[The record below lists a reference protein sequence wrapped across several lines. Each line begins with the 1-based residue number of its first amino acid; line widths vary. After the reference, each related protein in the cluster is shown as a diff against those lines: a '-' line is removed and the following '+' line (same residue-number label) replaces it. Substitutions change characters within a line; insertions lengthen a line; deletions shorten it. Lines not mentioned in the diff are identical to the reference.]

1 MSILIFGGT
10 MEGRQVSEYLAE
22 RHIRHT
28 VCVATE
34 YGEEVLRTNDLDVSG
49 KASPSCHALAGKNI
63 GVKGTKDWVSASDT
77 EWRTVH
83 QGRMD
88 MEQMRE
94 FLQNNSFMLVV
105 DATHPYAVEVS
116 KNIREACEKEQVPY
130 VRYLRPESGGAPA
143 DHCTSETADMV
154 ETNRAAE
161 SGNNAES
168 EDGSMTGHDR
178 ESDCSRNSDRDKK
191 SDSDI
196 MAYSR
201 PERENANND
210 RSPDG
215 NERTPWAVYA
225 DSTLEAA
232 EYLETQKGGIF
243 LTTGSKELH
252 VFTEHISDKTRLF
265 ARVLPSAEV
274 LASCRAL
281 GLEGKQICAM
291 QGPFSAEINTAM
303 LRQMHASFLVTKD
316 TGVSG
321 GFPEKLEAARECSV
335 TAVVIRRPKESGA
348 GWDEVRARIDEALG
362 CTAQERSAVKMDEEL
377 QQPVMN
383 QDAEAFG
390 EQENSGCASPRR
402 ISCIGIGMGT
412 PDTMTHE
419 AAREIRDAQII
430 FGAKRMLECARKL
443 LRSADNTEAS
453 SHGESAGQSLAAGGS
468 LQSEKMERSKG
479 LKHEESSEGAMT
491 SVALFPQMVAE
502 YSAQKIYAWLE
513 AHPQIHRAAILMSGD
528 VGFYSGARQIAE
540 VFPAG
545 EVHYY
550 CGISS
555 VVYFASRIPPSWQ
568 DAKLLSAHGKD
579 LALTNYV
586 KKYPKIILLV
596 SGEKD
601 ISRLCRQLVLG
612 GMEYVKVTI
621 GANLSYPDEWIDTGT
636 PGDFLDYAA
645 DVEQHREK
653 LLQPEECF
661 EYTGSCPAPE
671 EASGAASFKQE
682 GITDGVRIALPD
694 LESKRSAAGLYV
706 MMVENANGGQII
718 TPGIPDQE
726 FVRGDVPMT
735 KEEIRALSVAKLR
748 LKEDSVV
755 YDIGAGTGSV
765 SIECALLCTAGW
777 VYAIERNPDGT
788 ELIWRNSCQFGVAN
802 LSIIEGTA
810 PEVLQ
815 ELPAPTHAFIG
826 GSSGNMRK
834 IIETLLGKNP
844 SVRIVINT
852 ITLESIAEV
861 MSLIRELHLADADIV
876 QISAAR
882 SRAMGGYHLMT
893 AHNPV
898 YIVSFGGNA

>member
-34 YGEEVLRTNDLDVSG
+34 YGEEVLRTNDLNVYGRVGS
-49 KASPSCHALAGKNI
+49 SCQVLAEKNI
-63 GVKGTKDWVSASDT
+63 GIKGTKHGVSVSASDT

-88 MEQMRE
+88 VEQMRE
-94 FLQNNSFMLVV
+94 FLQNNLFMLVV

-130 VRYLRPESGGAPA
+130 VRYLRPESGGATA

-161 SGNNAES
+161 SGNNADGNNAES
-168 EDGSMTGHDR
+168 EDGSMIGHDR

-201 PERENANND
+201 SERENANND
-210 RSPDG
+210 RPPDG
-215 NERTPWAVYA
+215 NERTPWAVYV

-232 EYLETQKGGIF
+232 EYLETQRGSIF

-265 ARVLPSAEV
+265 VRVLPAAEV
-274 LASCRAL
+274 LTSCRSL

-291 QGPFSAEINTAM
+291 QGPFSTDINMAM
-303 LRQMHASFLVTKD
+303 LRQTHASFLVTKD

-321 GFPEKLEAARECSV
+321 GFPEKLEAARECGI

-390 EQENSGCASPRR
+390 EQENSGCASPRH

-430 FGAKRMLECARKL
+430 FGAKRMLECAQTL
-443 LRSADNTEAS
+443 FQT
-453 SHGESAGQSLAAGGS
+453 AA
-468 LQSEKMERSKG
+468 
-479 LKHEESSEGAMT
+479 
-491 SVALFPQMVAE
+491 VPQMVAE
-502 YSAQKIYAWLE
+502 YSASKIYAWLE
-513 AHPQIHRAAILMSGD
+513 AHPQVRRAAILMSGD

-555 VVYFASRIPPSWQ
+555 VVYFASRIPTSWQ

-601 ISRLCRQLVLG
+601 ISRLCLQLVLG
-612 GMEYVKVTI
+612 GMGYVKVTI
-621 GANLSYPDEWIDTGT
+621 GANLSYPDEWIDIGT

-682 GITDGVRIALPD
+682 GITDGVRTALPD
-694 LESKRSAAGLYV
+694 LESKCSVAGLYI

-777 VYAIERNPDGT
+777 VYAIERNPGGT
-788 ELIWRNSCQFGVAN
+788 ELIRQNSRQFGAAN
-802 LSIIEGTA
+802 ISIIKGTA
-810 PEVLQ
+810 PEALQ

-834 IIETLLGKNP
+834 IIETLLEKNP

-852 ITLESIAEV
+852 VTLESIAEV
-861 MSLIRELHLADADIV
+861 MNLIRKLHLADADIV

-882 SRAMGGYHLMT
+882 SRALGSYHLMT

-898 YIVSFGGNA
+898 YIVSFGGEKRGVSESV